1 MKKICSL
8 LLPAI
13 LSTTFCVAQTF
24 YVSGSDPKSVEVVS
38 NRIKFNGYKMVD
50 SASADYIVEELI
62 DGHYRFTLKQPYQGY
77 IKIWNRSTGEEITRT
92 KTIGR
97 SPAALNGFNASY
109 SIFSVITKRY
119 MDDELKKCKKVD

>member
-1 MKKICSL
+1 
-8 LLPAI
+8 
-13 LSTTFCVAQTF
+13 
-24 YVSGSDPKSVEVVS
+24 
-38 NRIKFNGYKMVD
+38 MVD

-62 DGHYRFTLKQPYQGY
+62 DGHYGFSLKQPYKGY
-77 IKIWNRSTGEEITRT
+77 VKIWNRVTGEEITKT

-119 MDDELKKCKKVD
+119 MDDELKKCKKIG